1 MSSRESRDVVR
12 SSSRRRRKSKSRSP
26 PLMSDLRIVLL
37 GKSVSENS
45 GVGNFLLG
53 RAAFDSEAPPD
64 VVERVGGRLKDRHVM
79 VISSPQLLQTNISD
93 RQITQ
98 TVRECVNLSDPGP
111 HVIVLLLK
119 HDQCSAEDQEC
130 VEKVLDSFSERVYQH
145 TMVLTT
151 QEPTETNDI
160 LQKIIQKCFNRHFSL
175 QRSRSPDDL
184 LQTFEDIVKINDGR
198 HLDCAEDS
206 RYFTMEQQAT
216 ERLSEGVKLNLVVCG
231 SDGTLKSSISEQIL
245 QQTDRRSDVDLHG
258 RQISLV
264 DLPALFNTRLSEEEV
279 MRQTL
284 RCVSLCHPGVHVFLL
299 IIPDAPLTDEDK
311 AEMEEIQRIFSSRI
325 NKHMMILIMQ
335 NSEHQTEELNEETQ
349 SVIERFGGRHHY
361 FGPNTQVSTLMEN
374 IEKML
379 EENRGEFYSTETFLE
394 AQMEKLMK
402 YEEMKKKINSLETH
416 LLSQGSRESTDE
428 LRIVLLGKTGV
439 GKSATGNTILGRDA
453 FTAETSQESV
463 TKESQRESS
472 EINSRHVTVID
483 TPGLFDTE
491 LSNEEIQREIRH
503 CISMILPGPHVFI
516 IVLNLGQRFTQEEA
530 TSVKIIQET
539 FGEKSLMFTMVLFTR
554 GDDLKNKTIEQ
565 CLGKPGSPL
574 MKLIEACGNRFHVFN
589 NNQTGNRTQVSDLL
603 EKIDNMVRAN
613 GGSFYSC
620 KMFREMERE
629 RQEQQMKILMDR
641 VREREELMKKLEEEM
656 NRERETFKN
665 KIEQLMKEKE
675 KLLMKYDTETDRLM
689 NRIENERKKREEE
702 YNEREE
708 RYKTLMKEKEDLQSK
723 HEEEENKM
731 KILME
736 EKLNREREEV
746 MKKHEEEKE
755 RMKKMVEEERQNQ
768 DKERKRREEEFNE
781 REKRYKR
788 EMKEQEEMM
797 RDEMKREREM
807 FKDEMRKEKEN
818 LQTEIDRLMKRIENE
833 RQNHD
838 KERKRREEEFNE
850 REEQYKT
857 RIKEKEEREEKMCE
871 EMKREREE
879 WEKRKLEE
887 KMRREE
893 EDEKRREKEQRDCDE
908 FNQRLKEERERKK
921 REKEDL
927 QSKHEEEKN
936 KMKILMEKLNRERE
950 ELNQQNQDKER
961 KRREEI
967 FNEREERY
975 KREIREEEEHQREIR
990 DEMRR
995 ERETFKHEIEE
1006 MRQEKENL
1014 KKEKEKLQIRYDTEI
1029 DRLMNRIE
1037 NERQNHDKERKR
1049 REEEFNEREER
1060 YKREIKEKGE
1070 REEKICEEMK
1080 REREEWEQ
1088 QKLEEKRRREEDKKR
1103 TAREKQISDEQ
1114 IQRVRSEMEGI
1125 IREKER
1131 TERERREQLVDLEKR
1146 LTEERN
1152 MREDQQKTSEET
1164 LKLLE
1169 EQHEEELKRRR
1180 VEWREEYEREKEKM
1194 MRKICSET
1202 DQSLQVSAYRK
1213 LEREYSRWSWSL
1225 RSAMMKTE
1233 NKLHNK
1239 IENKVIHEVEETD
1252 LQRELKKTS
1261 EEVKKSMSEF
1271 IEKDTDKYILIQW
1284 KTSFII
1290 KELQENIVR
1299 ETKRKLNEVLQQRH
1313 LKKEIDNQRKH
1324 HENTLYEKSK
1334 ELSLKLKDK
1343 TNDEETLKKEFDL
1356 FWEQSVKKIITD
1368 TPAIRDIDVMR
1379 DVRKILSDL
1388 YESVSVD
1395 HWRESRDILSVSS
1408 YSDYVRLKRL
1418 SGINAYSLNAIRS
1431 AKKKFGIILY
1441 REDEAQIRSLVTD
1454 VALQTDRM
1462 IQSFNISKMGYN
1474 ISCLQQLT
1482 DYIKARVTQHEEGR
1496 VNYVFKNEFF
1506 MDLVLSICK
1515 RSNKKI
1521 TDQHRLLREAND
1533 PVIHV
1538 EKKRED
1544 YYSIFQKSCHGST
1557 SAAVFGAIICQ
1568 KLKESIEQSVYK
1580 KTARDLTDEMRSN
1593 CESLN
1598 GNRSN
1603 LEKHIL
1609 KTLAEEENFS
1619 AYLDYIN
1626 YPRDHYKR
1634 FIRDEVRRYISDK
1647 FSVSVLPKM
1656 KGNIE
1661 LLQQK
1666 IMKAAHESTEH
1677 VQLNRGD
1684 VGLWLKSF
1692 TQQISDELIFSE
1704 KDLSGVKH
1712 DDVDMKLLEDVMRRE
1727 LPAIMSEISRRFN
1740 TETFPVNLDCKFRP
1754 DELLIDLFCQCCW
1767 VQCPFCEAI
1776 CTNTIENH
1784 DGDHSVPLHRVDGI
1798 NGWFYGGT
1806 TNLSISI
1813 CTSAVASDQCFYPT
1827 DSDGAVLYKDYRR
1840 AGGVYADWSI
1850 TPDLSELP
1858 YWKWFVCRFQK
1869 DLEKYY
1875 NKTFEEDGEI
1885 PDEWRGYSKYE
1896 AIESLDQYF

>member
-1 MSSRESRDVVR
+1 MSAADTRVIVAHIPP
-12 SSSRRRRKSKSRSP
+12 RRRRRSKDKP
-26 PLMSDLRIVLL
+26 PMMRIVLL

-45 GVGNFLLG
+45 GVGNLLLG

-79 VISSPQLLQTNISD
+79 VINSPQLLQTNISD
-93 RQITQ
+93 HQITQ

-119 HDQCSAEDQEC
+119 HDQCSAEDQQC

-160 LQKIIQKCFNRHFSL
+160 LQKIIQKSFNRHFSL
-175 QRSRSPDDL
+175 QRSSSPDDL
-184 LQTFEDIVKINDGR
+184 LQMFEDIVKMNDGR
-198 HLDCAEDS
+198 HLDCAEES
-206 RYFTMEQQAT
+206 RYFTMKQQDT

-231 SDGTLKSSISEQIL
+231 SDGTLKSSISELIL

-299 IIPDAPLTDEDK
+299 IIPDAPLNNEDK

-349 SVIERFGGRHHY
+349 SVIERFGGRHHF

-374 IEKML
+374 IEKIT

-402 YEEMKKKINSLETH
+402 YEEMKKKIDSLETH
-416 LLSQGSRESTDE
+416 LLSQGSRENTDD

-453 FTAETSQESV
+453 FKAEESFESV
-463 TKESQRESS
+463 TSESQRESS
-472 EINSRHVTVID
+472 EINGRHVTVID

-491 LSNEEIQREIRH
+491 LNNEEIQREIRH
-503 CISMILPGPHVFI
+503 CISMILPGPHVFLLLI
-516 IVLNLGQRFTQEEA
+516 PLGRFTKEEQKSA
-530 TSVKIIQET
+530 KIIQET

-554 GDDLKNKTIEQ
+554 GDFLKNKTIEQ
-565 CLGKPGSPL
+565 CLGKPGSVIRN
-574 MKLIEACGNRFHVFN
+574 LIEACGNRFHVFN
-589 NNQTGNRTQVSDLL
+589 NNQTGDRTQVSDLL

-665 KIEQLMKEKE
+665 KIEQLKKEKE
-675 KLLMKYDTETDRLM
+675 KLLMKYDTEIDRLM
-689 NRIENERKKREEE
+689 NKMENERKKREEE
-702 YNEREE
+702 YNQREE
-708 RYKTLMKEKEDLQSK
+708 RYKILMKEKEDLQSK

-736 EKLNREREEV
+736 RVEQMSKEREELLKQHEEEKEKMKMMMEEKLNREREELLKKHEEEKDRMKKMMEEERQNHDERYKREIKEKEEREEKICEDMKREREEWEKQKLEEKMRREEEDERRREKEQRDCDEFNQRLEEEKERIEREKEDLQTKHEEEENKMKILMEKLNREREEL

-755 RMKKMVEEERQNQ
+755 KMEEERQNQ

-781 REKRYKR
+781 RE
-788 EMKEQEEMM
+788 
-797 RDEMKREREM
+797 
-807 FKDEMRKEKEN
+807 
-818 LQTEIDRLMKRIENE
+818 
-833 RQNHD
+833 
-838 KERKRREEEFNE
+838 
-850 REEQYKT
+850 
-857 RIKEKEEREEKMCE
+857 
-871 EMKREREE
+871 
-879 WEKRKLEE
+879 
-887 KMRREE
+887 
-893 EDEKRREKEQRDCDE
+893 
-908 FNQRLKEERERKK
+908 
-921 REKEDL
+921 
-927 QSKHEEEKN
+927 
-936 KMKILMEKLNRERE
+936 
-950 ELNQQNQDKER
+950 
-961 KRREEI
+961 
-967 FNEREERY
+967 ERY
-975 KREIREEEEHQREIR
+975 KREIREQEEHQREIR

-1037 NERQNHDKERKR
+1037 NERQKHDTERRR
-1049 REEEFNEREER
+1049 REEEFNESKER
-1060 YKREIKEKGE
+1060 YKREIKEIRE
-1070 REEKICEEMK
+1070 REEKMREEMK
-1080 REREEWEQ
+1080 REREEWEK
-1088 QKLEEKRRREEDKKR
+1088 QKLEEKRRREEEDEKR
-1103 TAREKQISDEQ
+1103 REKEKQI
-1114 IQRVRSEMEGI
+1114 QRLKSEMEGI

-1131 TERERREQLVDLEKR
+1131 TERERREQLEDLEKR

-1202 DQSLQVSAYRK
+1202 DPSLQVTAYRK
-1213 LEREYSRWSWSL
+1213 LEGEYRKWSWSL
-1225 RSAMMKTE
+1225 HRAMMETE

-1239 IENKVIHEVEETD
+1239 IENEVIHEVEETD

-1261 EEVKKSMSEF
+1261 EEVKKSMSEYF
-1271 IEKDTDKYILIQW
+1271 EKDTDKYILIQW
-1284 KTSFII
+1284 KTSFEIKI

-1299 ETKRKLNEVLQQRH
+1299 ETKRKLNEVLHQRD
-1313 LKKEIDNQRKH
+1313 LKKKIDAQRKH

-1334 ELSLKLKDK
+1334 ELALKLKDK
-1343 TNDEETLKKEFDL
+1343 ANDEETLKKEFDL
-1356 FWEQSVKKIITD
+1356 FWEQSVKKIIRD
-1368 TPAIRDIDVMR
+1368 APLIRDIDVMR
-1379 DVRKILSDL
+1379 DVREFLSDV
-1388 YESVSVD
+1388 YGSVSVD
-1395 HWRESRDILSVSS
+1395 HWRESRNIFILRS
-1408 YSDYVRLKRL
+1408 YSDYIRLKR
-1418 SGINAYSLNAIRS
+1418 STGFINIYRS
-1431 AKKKFGIILY
+1431 AYKFGLIISK
-1441 REDEAQIRSLVTD
+1441 EDEAQIRSLVTD
-1454 VALQTDRM
+1454 VAQQMDKE

-1474 ISCLQQLT
+1474 KSLIQQLT
-1482 DYIKARVTQHEEGR
+1482 GYIKARVIQHEEEQ
-1496 VNYVFKNEFF
+1496 VKYVFKNEFF

-1515 RSNKKI
+1515 RSNKMI
-1521 TDQHRLLREAND
+1521 TDQHRLFREAND
-1533 PVIHV
+1533 PEIYV
-1538 EKKRED
+1538 EKKREE
-1544 YYSIFQKSCHGST
+1544 YYSIFQKYCHGST
-1557 SAAVFGAIICQ
+1557 SAAVFGEIICQ
-1568 KLKESIEQSVYK
+1568 KLKEPIEQSVYK

-1609 KTLAEEENFS
+1609 KTLAEEEDFDKYMN
-1619 AYLDYIN
+1619 YIHN
-1626 YPRDHYKR
+1626 PRDHFKR
-1634 FIRDEVRRYISDK
+1634 FIRDEVSRYISDK

-1656 KGNIE
+1656 KENIE

-1666 IMKAAHESTEH
+1666 IMRAAHESTEH
-1677 VQLNRGD
+1677 VQENRGD

-1712 DDVDMKLLEDVMRRE
+1712 DDVDVKLLEDVMRRE
-1727 LPAIMSEISRRFN
+1727 LHAIMSEISSRFN
-1740 TETFPVNLDCKFRP
+1740 TETFPVIMDCKFRP

-1767 VQCPFCEAI
+1767 VQCPFCKVI

-1784 DGDHSVPLHRVDGI
+1784 DGDHCAPFHRNNGL
-1798 NGWFYGGT
+1798 NGWSHRGT
-1806 TNLSISI
+1806 TNLQISI
-1813 CTSAVASDQCFYPT
+1813 CTSSVASDRCFNPT
-1827 DSDGAVLYKDYRR
+1827 DSDDTVLWRDYRR

-1869 DLEKYY
+1869 DLENHYS
-1875 NKTFEEDGEI
+1875 KTFEGDGEI
-1885 PDEWRGYSKYE
+1885 PDEWRRYSKQD
-1896 AIESLDQYF
+1896 AIESLDRYM

>member
-1 MSSRESRDVVR
+1 MSAADTRVIVAHIPP
-12 SSSRRRRKSKSRSP
+12 RRRRWSRDQP
-26 PLMSDLRIVLL
+26 PTMRIVLL

-64 VVERVGGRLKDRHVM
+64 VVERVAGRLKDRHVM

-93 RQITQ
+93 HQITQ
-98 TVRECVNLSDPGP
+98 TVRECVSLSDPGP
-111 HVIVLLLK
+111 HAFIIILQYKDFTKKVMRRLKYVL
-119 HDQCSAEDQEC
+119 
-130 VEKVLDSFSERVYQH
+130 EKFSEEAIKH
-145 TMVLTT
+145 TIVITTDKETHRAEGAPVKTNKFIQQLTAECGGGHVQLDNEIKT
-151 QEPTETNDI
+151 MISEI
-160 LQKIIQKCFNRHFSL
+160 LQRLEKILRENNEEFVTCELYHDAEETL
-175 QRSRSPDDL
+175 VDEDLSRSFASPG
-184 LQTFEDIVKINDGR
+184 TKE
-198 HLDCAEDS
+198 EDS
-206 RYFTMEQQAT
+206 DGGLRATRQQ
-216 ERLSEGVKLNLVVCG
+216 KLNLALCG
-231 SDGTLKSSISEQIL
+231 SDETLKNSVSKLIREK
-245 QQTDRRSDVDLHG
+245 RRDVDLHG
-258 RQISLV
+258 RQFSLV

-284 RCVSLCHPGVHVFLL
+284 HCVSLCHPGVHVFLL
-299 IIPDAPLTDEDK
+299 IIPDAPLNNEDK

-349 SVIERFGGRHHY
+349 SVIERFGGRHHF

-394 AQMEKLMK
+394 AKMEKLMK
-402 YEEMKKKINSLETH
+402 YEEMKKKIDSLETH
-416 LLSQGSRESTDE
+416 LLPQGSRESTDD

-453 FTAETSQESV
+453 FKAETSQESV

-472 EINSRHVTVID
+472 EINGRHVTVID

-516 IVLNLGQRFTQEEA
+516 IVLNLGQRFTKHEE
-530 TSVKIIQET
+530 TSVKIIQEM

-565 CLGKPGSPL
+565 CLGKPGSVIRN
-574 MKLIEACGNRFHVFN
+574 LIEVCGNRFHVFN
-589 NNQTGNRTQVSDLL
+589 NNQTGDRTQVSDLL

-613 GGSFYSC
+613 VGSFYSC

-641 VREREELMKKLEEEM
+641 VREREERMKKL
-656 NRERETFKN
+656 
-665 KIEQLMKEKE
+665 
-675 KLLMKYDTETDRLM
+675 
-689 NRIENERKKREEE
+689 
-702 YNEREE
+702 
-708 RYKTLMKEKEDLQSK
+708 
-723 HEEEENKM
+723 
-731 KILME
+731 
-736 EKLNREREEV
+736 
-746 MKKHEEEKE
+746 EEEKE
-755 RMKKMVEEERQNQ
+755 RMKMMMEEEQQNQ
-768 DKERKRREEEFNE
+768 DKERKRREEE
-781 REKRYKR
+781 
-788 EMKEQEEMM
+788 
-797 RDEMKREREM
+797 
-807 FKDEMRKEKEN
+807 
-818 LQTEIDRLMKRIENE
+818 
-833 RQNHD
+833 
-838 KERKRREEEFNE
+838 
-850 REEQYKT
+850 
-857 RIKEKEEREEKMCE
+857 
-871 EMKREREE
+871 
-879 WEKRKLEE
+879 
-887 KMRREE
+887 
-893 EDEKRREKEQRDCDE
+893 
-908 FNQRLKEERERKK
+908 
-921 REKEDL
+921 
-927 QSKHEEEKN
+927 
-936 KMKILMEKLNRERE
+936 
-950 ELNQQNQDKER
+950 
-961 KRREEI
+961 

-995 ERETFKHEIEE
+995 ERETFRHEIEE

-1014 KKEKEKLQIRYDTEI
+1014 KKENEKLQIKYDTEI

-1037 NERQNHDKERKR
+1037 NERKKREDEFKEREERYKTLMKEKEDLQSKHEEEENKMKILMEKLNREREELMKKHEQEKEKMKMVMEEERQNQDKERKR
-1049 REEEFNEREER
+1049 REEEL
-1060 YKREIKEKGE
+1060 KREIREEKKHQREIQDEMRREQETFKHEIEEMREEKENMMKEKEKLQIKYDTEIEILMNRIENERQNHDTERKRREEEFNKSQERHKREMKEKDE
-1070 REEKICEEMK
+1070 REEKMCEEMK
-1080 REREEWEQ
+1080 REREEWEK
-1088 QKLEEKRRREEDKKR
+1088 QKLEENTRREEEDEKR
-1103 TAREKQISDEQ
+1103 REKDEQIQRLKSEMEGIIREKERMKMMMEEERQNHDTERKRREKEKQISDEQ
-1114 IQRVRSEMEGI
+1114 IQRLRSEMEGI

-1131 TERERREQLVDLEKR
+1131 TERERREQLEDLEKR

-1169 EQHEEELKRRR
+1169 EELKRRR

-1194 MRKICSET
+1194 MKKICSET
-1202 DQSLQVSAYRK
+1202 DPSLQVSAYRK
-1213 LEREYSRWSWSL
+1213 LEREYSKWSWSL
-1225 RSAMMKTE
+1225 RRAMMETE

-1239 IENKVIHEVEETD
+1239 IENEVIHEVEETD

-1261 EEVKKSMSEF
+1261 EEVEKSMSEF
-1271 IEKDTDKYILIQW
+1271 FEKDTDKYILIQW
-1284 KTSFII
+1284 KTSFEI
-1290 KELQENIVR
+1290 KIRELQENIVR
-1299 ETKRKLNEVLQQRH
+1299 ETKRKLNEVLQQRD
-1313 LKKEIDNQRKH
+1313 LKKKIDDQRTH

-1334 ELSLKLKDK
+1334 ELALKLKDK

-1356 FWEQSVKKIITD
+1356 FWEQSVKKIIRD
-1368 TPAIRDIDVMR
+1368 IPLIRDIDVMR
-1379 DVRKILSDL
+1379 DVREILCDL
-1388 YESVSVD
+1388 YGSVPVD
-1395 HWRESRDILSVSS
+1395 HWRESRDIFTVPS
-1408 YSDYVRLKRL
+1408 YSDYVKVKRFSGYTGTFRNYNRLNKEKYGLIL
-1418 SGINAYSLNAIRS
+1418 S
-1431 AKKKFGIILY
+1431 K
-1441 REDEAQIRSLVTD
+1441 EDEAQIRSLVTD
-1454 VALQTDRM
+1454 VSLQTYRI
-1462 IQSFNISKMGYN
+1462 IQSFNISKMGYD
-1474 ISCLQQLT
+1474 ISYIQQLIYYIKTRVT
-1482 DYIKARVTQHEEGR
+1482 DYEEEP
-1496 VNYVFKNEFF
+1496 VKYVFKNEFF

-1515 RSNKKI
+1515 RSNKMI

-1538 EKKRED
+1538 EKKREE
-1544 YYSIFQKSCHGST
+1544 YYRIFQKYCHGAT

-1568 KLKESIEQSVYK
+1568 KLKEPIEQSVYK

-1609 KTLAEEENFS
+1609 KTLAEEEDFDK
-1619 AYLDYIN
+1619 YMDYIRN
-1626 YPRDHYKR
+1626 PRDHFKS

-1656 KGNIE
+1656 KENIE

-1666 IMKAAHESTEH
+1666 IMKAAHESTQH
-1677 VQLNRGD
+1677 VQENRGD

-1712 DDVDMKLLEDVMRRE
+1712 DDVDVKLLEDVMKQE
-1727 LPAIMSEISRRFN
+1727 LPAIMSDISSRLNRK
-1740 TETFPVNLDCKFRP
+1740 TFPSKLDCKFRP

-1767 VQCPFCEAI
+1767 VQCPFCGAT

-1784 DGDHSVPLHRVDGI
+1784 DGDHSVAFHRLWGI
-1798 NGWFYGGT
+1798 NGQFFKGT
-1806 TNLSISI
+1806 TNLQISI
-1813 CTSAVASDQCFYPT
+1813 CTSAVASGRYFYPT
-1827 DSDGAVLYKDYRR
+1827 DTVDAVSDQPFYPEGSSDKVLWRDYRR

-1875 NKTFEEDGEI
+1875 SKTFLGYGEI
-1885 PDEWRGYSKYE
+1885 PDEWRKYSKYE
-1896 AIESLDQYF
+1896 AIESLEEYM